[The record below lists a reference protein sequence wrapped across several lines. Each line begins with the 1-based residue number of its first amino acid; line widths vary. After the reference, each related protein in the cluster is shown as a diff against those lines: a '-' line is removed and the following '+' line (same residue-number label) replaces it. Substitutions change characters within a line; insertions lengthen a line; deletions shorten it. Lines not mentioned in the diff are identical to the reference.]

1 MKVGDLVQYDVAHDS
16 PFVGAVI
23 KVATPKMVLVYWFNG
38 CWEDKTVWCR
48 GYDFDN
54 LKKLEG
60 KWMGMLER
68 TDGTSDM
75 LNLKYSITSNGS
87 ALLEESN
94 TGGIEMLTIFNNH
107 NEKLLATHYCGL
119 QNKPILDLVSFK
131 NGVFS
136 FKTDTSKSGLKQGKE
151 MYVDTWS
158 ISLSEDGTE
167 MDYIYTVVGP
177 DGVAFTA
184 TAKLKRMG

>member
-1 MKVGDLVQYDVAHDS
+1 
-16 PFVGAVI
+16 
-23 KVATPKMVLVYWFNG
+23 MVFALTMNANINSN
-38 CWEDKTVWCR
+38 
-48 GYDFDN
+48 DFDN

-68 TDGTSDM
+68 TDGSSDM
-75 LNLKYSITSNGS
+75 LNLEYSITSNGS

-107 NEKLLATHYCGL
+107 GDKLLATHYCGL
-119 QNKPILDLVSFK
+119 QNKPILDLVSYK

-136 FKTDTSKSGLKQGKE
+136 FKTDTSKSGLKKDKE

>member
-1 MKVGDLVQYDVAHDS
+1 MKNLI
-16 PFVGAVI
+16 FI
-23 KVATPKMVLVYWFNG
+23 LTMVFALTMNANINSN
-38 CWEDKTVWCR
+38 
-48 GYDFDN
+48 DFDN

-68 TDGTSDM
+68 TDGSSDM
-75 LNLKYSITSNGS
+75 LNLEYSITSNGS

-119 QNKPILDLVSFK
+119 QNKPILDLVGYK

-136 FKTDTSKSGLKQGKE
+136 FKTDVSKSGLKQGEE
-151 MYVDTWS
+151 MYVDTWY
-158 ISLSEDGTE
+158 ISLSKDGNE
-167 MDYIYTVVGP
+167 MEYIYTVVGP

>member
-1 MKVGDLVQYDVAHDS
+1 MISALT
-16 PFVGAVI
+16 I
-23 KVATPKMVLVYWFNG
+23 NATINS
-38 CWEDKTVWCR
+38 D
-48 GYDFDN
+48 DFDK

-68 TDGTSDM
+68 TNGTSDM
-75 LNLKYSITSNGS
+75 LYLEYSITSNGS

-107 NEKLLATHYCGL
+107 NDKLLATHYCGL
-119 QNKPILDLVSFK
+119 QNKPILDLVSNN

-136 FKTDTSKSGLKQGKE
+136 FKTDTLKSGLAEGKE
-151 MYVDTWS
+151 LYVDTWS

>member
-1 MKVGDLVQYDVAHDS
+1 MKNLILILTMIFALTMNANINS
-16 PFVGAVI
+16 
-23 KVATPKMVLVYWFNG
+23 N
-38 CWEDKTVWCR
+38 
-48 GYDFDN
+48 DFDN

-75 LNLKYSITSNGS
+75 LNLEYSITSNGS

-107 NEKLLATHYCGL
+107 NNKLLATHYCGL
-119 QNKPILDLVSFK
+119 QNKPILNLVDFNDGKFK
-131 NGVFS
+131 
-136 FKTDTSKSGLKQGKE
+136 FKTDAKTSGLSRDKE
-151 MYVDTWS
+151 SFVDTW
-158 ISLSEDGTE
+158 IIAVSEDGQE
-167 MDYIYTVVGP
+167 MLYEYTVIGP
-177 DGVAFTA
+177 GGATLTA

>member
-1 MKVGDLVQYDVAHDS
+1 MKNLI
-16 PFVGAVI
+16 FFL
-23 KVATPKMVLVYWFNG
+23 TMVFALTLNANISS
-38 CWEDKTVWCR
+38 D
-48 GYDFDN
+48 DFDN

-75 LNLKYSITSNGS
+75 LYLEYSITSNDS

-107 NEKLLATHYCGL
+107 DDKILATHYCGL
-119 QNKPILDLVSFK
+119 QNKPILDLISFS

-136 FKTDTSKSGLKQGKE
+136 FKTNASKSGLKQSKE

-158 ISLSEDGTE
+158 ISLSEDETE

-184 TAKLKRMG
+184 KAKLKRMG

>member
-1 MKVGDLVQYDVAHDS
+1 MKNLIFILTLVFALTMN
-16 PFVGAVI
+16 ANI
-23 KVATPKMVLVYWFNG
+23 NLN
-38 CWEDKTVWCR
+38 
-48 GYDFDN
+48 DFDN

-68 TDGTSDM
+68 TDGSSDM
-75 LNLKYSITSNGS
+75 LNLEYSITSNGS

-107 NEKLLATHYCGL
+107 GDKLLATHYCGL
-119 QNKPILDLVSFK
+119 QNKPILDLVSYK

-136 FKTDTSKSGLKQGKE
+136 FKTDTSKSGLKQGEE

>member
-1 MKVGDLVQYDVAHDS
+1 
-16 PFVGAVI
+16 
-23 KVATPKMVLVYWFNG
+23 MVFALTMNANINSDDFN
-38 CWEDKTVWCR
+38 
-48 GYDFDN
+48 N

-75 LNLKYSITSNGS
+75 LNLEYSITSNGS

-107 NEKLLATHYCGL
+107 GDKLLATHYCGL
-119 QNKPILDLVSFK
+119 QNKPILDLVSYK

-136 FKTDTSKSGLKQGKE
+136 FKTDTSKSGLKQDKE

-158 ISLSEDGTE
+158 ISLNEDGTE
-167 MDYIYTVVGP
+167 MDYTYTVVGP